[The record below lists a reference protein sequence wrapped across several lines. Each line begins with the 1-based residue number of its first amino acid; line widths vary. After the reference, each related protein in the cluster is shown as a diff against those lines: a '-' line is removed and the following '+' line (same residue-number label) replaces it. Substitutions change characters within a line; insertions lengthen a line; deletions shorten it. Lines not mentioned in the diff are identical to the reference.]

1 MGNVPY
7 GARLD
12 ARQRMA
18 AAAVSGHAERLVL
31 ALGRPADEQTVAE
44 LHAITADPVVY
55 GILLGNVLGRIEQ
68 AGWEHLKPLAEAYRA
83 AGADPEVAARQ
94 RQWRLSRPGII

>member
-18 AAAVSGHAERLVL
+18 AASVSGHAERLVL
-31 ALGRPADEQTVAE
+31 ALGRPVDEQTVAE
-44 LHAITADPVVY
+44 LHAITADSVVY
-55 GILLGNVLGRIEQ
+55 GILLGNALGRIELT
-68 AGWEHLKPLAEAYRA
+68 GWEHLKLLAEAYRA
-83 AGADPEVAARQ
+83 AGADLEVAERQ
-94 RQWRLSRPGII
+94 RRWRLSRPWLV